1 MSGSRDAKFLWQTLK
16 GEKLTLSGDT
26 EAAKELLDNLGSEIE
41 AAYEVQALI
50 QSHFHKTKALLWK
63 TLSRPQEFYKSS
75 ILYLAF
81 TPLEAIPVEERPRI
95 AFETVVS
102 ALVAEEEFNFGELT
116 QQEIIPSLEGSP
128 FAWIRELLQAFS
140 EGKFDLFD
148 SALAKNKAQMDATPE
163 LKSAGDTL
171 RRKMCALSLMELA
184 FRKPKKQRR
193 LNFGEIAQHCRVGAS
208 EVEHLVMK
216 SMCAD
221 LIRGQI
227 DEVNELVTVTWVKP
241 RILDPV
247 RIDLMRERMD
257 AWASQ
262 TGLLLEH
269 LEQVT
274 PELLV
279 S

>member
-1 MSGSRDAKFLWQTLK
+1 MCF
-16 GEKLTLSGDT
+16 
-26 EAAKELLDNLGSEIE
+26 
-41 AAYEVQALI
+41 
-50 QSHFHKTKALLWK
+50 
-63 TLSRPQEFYKSS
+63 EFWRHAS
-75 ILYLAF
+75 
-81 TPLEAIPVEERPRI
+81 
-95 AFETVVS
+95 
-102 ALVAEEEFNFGELT
+102 T
-116 QQEIIPSLEGSP
+116 Q
-128 FAWIRELLQAFS
+128 
-140 EGKFDLFD
+140 
-148 SALAKNKAQMDATPE
+148 
-163 LKSAGDTL
+163 
-171 RRKMCALSLMELA
+171 
-184 FRKPKKQRR
+184 
-193 LNFGEIAQHCRVGAS
+193 
-208 EVEHLVMK
+208 VEHLVMK

-227 DEVNELVTVTWVKP
+227 NEVNELVTVTWVKP